1 MKKNNANPSAHL
13 ISNIPI
19 NKINNTNNILPKSV
33 LKRYKKI
40 AGFKTIN
47 NVNKNKE
54 NQNLEVD
61 LTFKIFNQKDV
72 DNTIVSPSDCY
83 INSG

>member
-1 MKKNNANPSAHL
+1 MFLQDS
-13 ISNIPI
+13 
-19 NKINNTNNILPKSV
+19 KSSQ
-33 LKRYKKI
+33 Y
-40 AGFKTIN
+40 N

-72 DNTIVSPSDCY
+72 DNTIVSSSDCY